1 MTARLLLLL
10 LLVPSLSSAQ
20 TVTGTLQGTVKDQS
34 GGVLPGA
41 MVSAK
46 NRDTGQVRET
56 VTNGAG
62 YDVLPVLP
70 IGGYEVSTA
79 LAGFRTVVHQQLA
92 VTLNDTR
99 VVDFE
104 LVVDVDEHVAVDRVH
119 QPRALD
125 LARLEYDVAVGQE
138 LDQGI
143 AARLVAEPDF
153 AAHLAPP
160 FDAEFVGDPAR
171 NGQGRDAARLRAGD
185 FSLQT
190 AAGREAHLR
199 NLRRFAGAGLA
210 GEDDDLVRLDRSR
223 DFFRARADRQLGREL
238 EAEGERRR

>member
-62 YDVLPVLP
+62 YYVLPFLP
-70 IGGYEVSTA
+70 IGGYEVSAA

-104 LVVDVDEHVAVDRVH
+104 LA
-119 QPRALD
+119 PAP
-125 LARLEYDVAVGQE
+125 
-138 LDQGI
+138 
-143 AARLVAEPDF
+143 VAETVTVRVE
-153 AAHLAPP
+153 APP
-160 FDAEFVGDPAR
+160 INAT
-171 NGQGRDAARLRAGD
+171 NGEIKH
-185 FSLQT
+185 SLGEQQIDDRPT
-190 AAGREAHLR
+190 ANRGSFLEWML
-199 NLRRFAGAGLA
+199 
-210 GEDDDLVRLDRSR
+210 
-223 DFFRARADRQLGREL
+223 EL
-238 EAEGERRR
+238 KPENPRG